1 MPQPSSQSSGPRH
14 KRDAGISVLA
24 VLALIDG
31 VFDALAGV
39 TLLGLGNAIATN
51 TVLSGG
57 LATLVGMLLLVFAFL
72 LLSLAY
78 GLWLVRPWAWSL
90 GVGLEVANILL
101 ALVRLAR
108 GREAI
113 AGVLLT
119 VLLAGTILYYLS
131 KRPVRAIFGRS

>member
-1 MPQPSSQSSGPRH
+1 
-14 KRDAGISVLA
+14 VLA